1 MLGVPMKNK
10 KKKKRTKEQIQDDL
24 DDKEIWAKIAE
35 IWQTNELAKDEELS
49 KDQALPYVQDYM
61 QQLDI
66 DVDQADQGE
75 IDKIF
80 AELDED
86 GNGSISR
93 DEMYNHLKKTKGAS
107 ALGQSL
113 VERKDKKKAKARA
126 EEEVKKQEGIDLKMW
141 KKV

>member
-1 MLGVPMKNK
+1 
-10 KKKKRTKEQIQDDL
+10 
-24 DDKEIWAKIAE
+24 
-35 IWQTNELAKDEELS
+35 
-49 KDQALPYVQDYM
+49 M

-80 AELDED
+80 TELDED

-113 VERKDKKKAKARA
+113 VERKDKKKAKERA
-126 EEEVKKQEGIDLKMW
+126 EKEVKKQEGIDLKMW